1 MHIPIWLNETLISF
15 GIVGVSWIAA
25 KITLYIFTHWAPR
38 LAKFTESDLDD
49 RIIEAVRR
57 PVYFIIVLGG
67 LYVAIARLPLP
78 EKVKAIADGI
88 VFVLGVAIVISIAL
102 RVIDAVIEWYG
113 SEIAAKTQTTVDD
126 QLIPL
131 VEKVANIF
139 ILVMGLIT
147 VLKHFGYDVLS
158 LLTALGVGSLAIGL
172 AAKETLTNMIS
183 GFTIMVDRPFG
194 IGDRIELTGGQVGE
208 VLDIG
213 LRSTKIMMAEQNV
226 LVVPNTELVNTKVIN
241 LNYPNPRLKNKITVG
256 IAYGSDVEKAKRIM
270 KECALSIPSVV
281 GEPAPDVFFT
291 KFGDFS
297 LELIMLYTVEKFTD
311 KIPSQDAIN
320 MLVLKRFQEE
330 GIEIPYLP
338 VERHFIEAV
347 KEVKVVAKK

>member
-1 MHIPIWLNETLISF
+1 MTIPVWLNETLIS
-15 GIVGVSWIAA
+15 IAILGVSWIAA
-25 KITLYIFTHWAPR
+25 RMTLYILTRWAPE

-49 RIIEAVRR
+49 RIIEAVKK
-57 PVYFIIVLGG
+57 PVYFIIILIG
-67 LYVAIARLPLP
+67 LYISIARLPLEP
-78 EKVKAIADGI
+78 KVKAIADGI
-88 VFVLGVAIVISIAL
+88 VFVFGVGIAISIAL
-102 RVIDAVIEWYG
+102 RVVDVLIEWYAT
-113 SEIAAKTQTTVDD
+113 EIAVKTQSTVDD

-194 IGDRIELTGGQVGE
+194 IGDRIELTGGQVGD

-213 LRSTKIMMAEQNV
+213 LRSTKIMTPEQNT
-226 LVVPNTELVNTKVIN
+226 LVVPNAELVNTKVVN
-241 LNYPNPRLKNKITVG
+241 LSFPSPKIRNKITVG
-256 IAYGSDVEKAKRIM
+256 VAYGSDIEKAKHIM
-270 KECALSIPSVV
+270 RESALSVPSVV
-281 GEPAPDVFFT
+281 KEPAPDVFFT

-297 LELIMLYTVEKFTD
+297 LELMLVYTTEKFGD
-311 KIPSQDAIN
+311 KVPSQDAIN
-320 MLVLKRFQEE
+320 MLILKRFQED
-330 GIEIPYLP
+330 GIEIPFP
-338 VERHFIEAV
+338 TR
-347 KEVKVVAKK
+347 VVYSRA

>member
-1 MHIPIWLNETLISF
+1 MNIPVWLNETLIS
-15 GIVGVSWIAA
+15 IAILGVSWIAA
-25 KITLYIFTHWAPR
+25 RMTLYILTRWAPE

-49 RIIEAVRR
+49 RIIEAVKK
-57 PVYFIIVLGG
+57 PVYFIIILTG
-67 LYVAIARLPLP
+67 LYVAIARLPLEP
-78 EKVKAIADGI
+78 KVKAIADGI
-88 VFVLGVAIVISIAL
+88 VFVLGVGIAISIAL
-102 RVIDAVIEWYG
+102 RVVDVLIEWYAT
-113 SEIAAKTQTTVDD
+113 EIAVKTQSTVDD

-194 IGDRIELTGGQVGE
+194 IGDRIELTGGQVGD

-213 LRSTKIMMAEQNV
+213 LRSTKIMTPEQNT
-226 LVVPNTELVNTKVIN
+226 LVVPNAELVNTKVVN
-241 LNYPNPRLKNKITVG
+241 LSFPSPKIRNKITVG
-256 IAYGSDVEKAKRIM
+256 VAYGSDIEKAKMIM
-270 KECALSIPSVV
+270 KECALSVHSVV
-281 GEPAPDVFFT
+281 KEPAPDVFFT

-297 LELIMLYTVEKFTD
+297 LELMLVYTTEKFGD
-311 KIPSQDAIN
+311 KVPSQDAIN
-320 MLVLKRFQEE
+320 MLILKRFQED
-330 GIEIPYLP
+330 GIEIPFP
-338 VERHFIEAV
+338 T
-347 KEVKVVAKK
+347 KVVYSRS

>member
-15 GIVGVSWIAA
+15 SIVGVSWIAA
-25 KITLYIFTHWAPR
+25 RITLYIFTHWAPR

-49 RIIEAVRR
+49 RIIEAVRK
-57 PVYFIIVLGG
+57 PVYFIIILIG
-67 LYVAIARLPLP
+67 LYIAIARLPLP
-78 EKVKAIADGI
+78 EKAKAIADGV

-102 RVIDAVIEWYG
+102 RVVDAVIEWYG

-213 LRSTKIMMAEQNV
+213 LRSTKIMMTEQNV
-226 LVVPNTELVNTKVIN
+226 LVVPNAELVNTKVIN

-256 IAYGSDVEKAKRIM
+256 IAYGSGVEKAKRIM
-270 KECALSIPSVV
+270 KECALSVPSVIKDT
-281 GEPAPDVFFT
+281 APDVFFT

-297 LELIMLYTVEKFTD
+297 LELTMIYTVEKFTD

-330 GIEIPYLP
+330 GIEIPFP
-338 VERHFIEAV
+338 TR
-347 KEVKVVAKK
+347 VVYTRQ